1 MIHSCINKIKTGNV
15 DQDTKLALDNVE
27 RIFAESGA
35 ADCESLVKIFTPQ
48 YHADSANPELLK
60 KITSLM
66 DRTGCIK
73 EDLYA
78 QAAESLYRI
87 EPSSEAAAK
96 LAKLFYSREQYDKAS
111 EYFTKAISQETDNDK
126 KAEYY
131 YNLGLIA
138 YQKKDYPAVRKYCQ
152 SAIGLRSNY
161 GDAYM
166 LIGNA
171 YAQSTNTCGNSEF
184 EKAAVYWVVV
194 DQFVKAK
201 SVDPSIADK
210 ANDYI
215 NNYSKQFPN
224 NEITFFNGY
233 TDGQTY
239 KVGCWIDETT
249 KVRTIKKQ

>member
-1 MIHSCINKIKTGNV
+1 
-15 DQDTKLALDNVE
+15 
-27 RIFAESGA
+27 
-35 ADCESLVKIFTPQ
+35 
-48 YHADSANPELLK
+48 
-60 KITSLM
+60 
-66 DRTGCIK
+66 
-73 EDLYA
+73 
-78 QAAESLYRI
+78 
-87 EPSSEAAAK
+87 
-96 LAKLFYSREQYDKAS
+96 
-111 EYFTKAISQETDNDK
+111 
-126 KAEYY
+126 
-131 YNLGLIA
+131 
-138 YQKKDYPAVRKYCQ
+138 
-152 SAIGLRSNY
+152 
-161 GDAYM
+161 M